1 MACIC
6 KTCQRQSLCWICTP
20 DLEKDIP
27 CQRYVE
33 KGESLLCSE
42 PVNFQTEWRAF
53 VRYRIIWDVRSYRG
67 NWHAHYGSNVLDNT
81 IRAYTGTPAGYAMD
95 FGLTEDG
102 RTLLVEIN
110 DSFALGSY
118 ELVGLPGKVVPFGR
132 LCGIGRTMPSVRFD
146 WRDCAR
152 GASGRQCRA

>member
-1 MACIC
+1 M
-6 KTCQRQSLCWICTP
+6 
-20 DLEKDIP
+20 EKDIP

-118 ELVGLPGKVVPFGR
+118 GLDPIQYAK
-132 LCGIGRTMPSVRFD
+132 LLSACWAEAKENNQT
-146 WRDCAR
+146 
-152 GASGRQCRA
+152 

>member
-1 MACIC
+1 M
-6 KTCQRQSLCWICTP
+6 
-20 DLEKDIP
+20 EKDIP

-118 ELVGLPGKVVPFGR
+118 GLDPIQYAKLLSACWAELT
-132 LCGIGRTMPSVRFD
+132 GIHDECAVYYKGAD
-146 WRDCAR
+146 WRKEKLR
-152 GASGRQCRA
+152 HSNQL